1 MIQFVYPFFFLYC
14 HCMPQFM
21 DVVVSIV
28 LAQFCTGASQ
38 NEANFCRTRRDV
50 SSIVQ
55 GISTGGGQPFVMDV
69 VRNKEKN
76 IELKY
81 ILFLLLLYW
90 RVVNK
95 ESELCLDIGIDSMFY
110 TTLEKMPMCCNG

>member
-1 MIQFVYPFFFLYC
+1 
-14 HCMPQFM
+14 
-21 DVVVSIV
+21 
-28 LAQFCTGASQ
+28 
-38 NEANFCRTRRDV
+38 
-50 SSIVQ
+50 
-55 GISTGGGQPFVMDV
+55 MDV